1 MSAFDPKRTFFT
13 STRYRERWSFPAIR
27 QPVTI
32 ALRTSGAVNETPR
45 INRTCCEF
53 GSTLAFRYAR
63 AKAISSDRWFREFC
77 LAHDIRP
84 AGSCVSKRSERNGL
98 RRRPERYG
106 WAWGQSDKLPN
117 LISEL
122 IDKPVT
128 VIAATSTPASVAA
141 KKATSTTI
149 PIVFETGS
157 DPVRLGLVDSLS
169 RPGGNITG
177 VTQANVEMAAKRLQ
191 LLHQV
196 VPSVTVVGL
205 LQDPSNPGIADMQRD
220 ELSAAASALGV
231 TLHIVNATNDAELDA
246 AFARLHELKVG
257 GVVVGSGPFLVSKVP
272 QTAALSAR
280 YAIPSIFE
288 FREFVTAGG
297 LLSYGSDLTDA
308 YRLTGV
314 YVGRVLGGTKPAD
327 LPVEQVAK
335 VELYINLKTAKTLGI
350 EIPIP
355 LLGRANGVIE

>member
-1 MSAFDPKRTFFT
+1 MKRRELIVLVASSAALWPFATHAQKPSLPIVGFVNFASPTTYEQQLAAFLTGLKETGYVDGQNVRVE
-13 STRYRERWSFPAIR
+13 YR
-27 QPVTI
+27 
-32 ALRTSGAVNETPR
+32 
-45 INRTCCEF
+45 
-53 GSTLAFRYAR
+53 
-63 AKAISSDRWFREFC
+63 
-77 LAHDIRP
+77 
-84 AGSCVSKRSERNGL
+84 
-98 RRRPERYG
+98 
-106 WAWGQSDKLPN
+106 WAWGQSDKLPG
-117 LISEL
+117 LIAEL
-122 IDKPVT
+122 IHKPVT

-196 VPSVTVVGL
+196 VVPSVTVVGL

-220 ELSAAASALGV
+220 ELTAAASALGV

-350 EIPIP
+350 EIPFP